1 MIDIK
6 RERFCIVTDDNR
18 IFCGLSRNHF
28 IKDIDNIGD
37 TPIKTYS
44 SEQKAK
50 TSFLSSWMGSDEK
63 EDFEAGKYKVVKVV
77 ESISEIKSKW
87 KLEKHLGLDILYCE
101 NCNSSINCNQF
112 GEYYL
117 SKWRF
122 CPYCGVPM
130 EVMDNDN

>member
-50 TSFLSSWMGSDEK
+50 TSFLSSWLGSEK
-63 EDFEAGKYKVVKVV
+63 EDFETGKYKVVKVI
-77 ESISEIKSKW
+77 ESISEVK
-87 KLEKHLGLDILYCE
+87 E
-101 NCNSSINCNQF
+101 
-112 GEYYL
+112 
-117 SKWRF
+117 
-122 CPYCGVPM
+122 
-130 EVMDNDN
+130 NDN